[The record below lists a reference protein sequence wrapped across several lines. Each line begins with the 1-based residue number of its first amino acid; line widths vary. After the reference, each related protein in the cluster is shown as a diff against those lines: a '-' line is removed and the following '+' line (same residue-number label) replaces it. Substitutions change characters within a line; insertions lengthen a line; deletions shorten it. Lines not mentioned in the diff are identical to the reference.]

1 MFSFLSVLFLV
12 TTLALFSTLDVVVL
26 VYVMQVDEMVS

>member
-12 TTLALFSTLDVVVL
+12 ATLAQFSTLDVVVL